1 MKGKARVYDDDYWS
15 DEIKAAQERGCG
27 GNLVRMA
34 EVFYYAKRPINRFLD
49 ISCGPGLLLN
59 AVSELLPEVSHRFW
73 GVEPFP
79 PPAQFCS
86 KHPNFKVGFL
96 HDLDLKFDAG
106 VCIEVIEHLTP
117 DILRTMTRELAAVSE
132 PGAVYYFNSSQPSC
146 VINSDPGYLDPHK
159 RGHIASYSIEGLRL
173 MFGEAGF
180 TIHPLPG
187 RDWGFLAEYGPGPA
201 EDSNGISARIWGILP
216 ENREMLSSG
225 RKAVAPF
232 RSGLSRGP
240 RGVRAEALWHER
252 AGHSGPSDPQLSA
265 IVSQDGGTPSRS
277 RHLAF
282 AHPSSAMH

>member
-15 DEIKAAQERGCG
+15 DEIKAAQERGYG

-132 PGAVYYFNSSQPSC
+132 PGAVYYFNSSQPSF

-225 RKAVAPF
+225 RFGGLLLTAGLEAARCYLEAAVANWAVGEL
-232 RSGLSRGP
+232 RK
-240 RGVRAEALWHER
+240 A
-252 AGHSGPSDPQLSA
+252 Q
-265 IVSQDGGTPSRS
+265 Q
-277 RHLAF
+277 
-282 AHPSSAMH
+282 